1 VTGPHATRI
10 LVVDDH
16 PLIRSGIVNLIDRQ
30 EDLTVCGEAGDAI
43 EATEAVRKLAPDLV
57 LLDLFLRSKDGF
69 ETIKQWRSL
78 FPAVPILVL
87 SAHEESLYAE
97 RVLRAGARGY
107 IMKIEAADEVL
118 TAIHAVLS
126 GEIYVSRRVAV
137 QALHRALDRNSTA
150 TEDPGVAKLT
160 DRELHVFQLIGTGM
174 ANRQIARELS
184 LSVKTIE
191 AHREN
196 IKNKLDLLNAKD
208 LFDQAFRWVHQSQ

>member
-1 VTGPHATRI
+1 METQVRI

-16 PLIRSGIVNLIDRQ
+16 PLVRSGIVNLLNRQ
-30 EDLTVCGEAGDAI
+30 DDMTVCGEAADAL
-43 EATEAVRKLAPDLV
+43 EATEAVRKLSPDLV
-57 LLDLFLRSKDGF
+57 LLDLFLGKRDGV

-78 FPAVPILVL
+78 FPELRVLVL
-87 SAHEESLYAE
+87 SAHEESVYAK

-107 IMKIEAADEVL
+107 IMKIEAAEEVL

-126 GEIYVSRRVAV
+126 GELYVSRRVAV
-137 QALHRALDRNSTA
+137 QALDRSPDRDSAMAN
-150 TEDPGVAKLT
+150 DPHLAKLT

-174 ANRQIARELS
+174 ANRQIAKELS

-196 IKNKLDLLNAKD
+196 IKNKLGVSNARE
-208 LFDQAFRWVHQSQ
+208 LFDRAFRWVNHNE